1 MFRATALC
9 LVLVAASCK
18 GSSNDCSPN
27 PCQGGGTCVADLA
40 GFSCRCP
47 AGYAGK
53 TCELDIDDC
62 SPNPCK
68 NGGDCSDGVA
78 GFNCRCPAGYA
89 GATCTSSTDDCSP
102 DPCRNGGT
110 CVDGSGGF
118 TCVCPDGF
126 AGATCSS
133 CAEGYAGA
141 ACTRINGG
149 VVSTLAGI
157 PGEADGEGRASSF
170 QTPFGLAFDSS
181 GNLFV
186 SDYDGAKLRKIS
198 PAGEVMT
205 VAGSTPGTAD
215 GTGTAAQ
222 FYWPQGVAVDAAG
235 NVYVA
240 GNYDNRIRKVTPDG
254 RVSTIIGM
262 GSSGYADGPAAEAQ
276 FRDLRAVAVGRDGQ
290 LYAADQTSV
299 RKITPDGYVSTLA
312 GSGTNGSADGTG
324 AAAGFFSLFAIALDA
339 ADNVYVADASN
350 NRIRKITPTGV
361 VTSIGS
367 SAGLNNP
374 RGVAVDADGNVYA
387 SGSYNHKIHK
397 FTPADLQTGT
407 VLAGGQRGYLDG
419 VGTDARFGPPYH
431 LAVRGRDLFVAD
443 RDNRRIRKIDTTTGA
458 VTTAYGSGSP
468 GYLDGTGRYALF
480 NQPHGVARDASGNL
494 YVTDSGNN
502 RIRKVTPNGEVTT
515 LAGSGSSGHLDGV
528 GTAAQFS
535 DPQGIAFDGQG
546 SLVVADQNNSLIRKV
561 TLAGV
566 VSTLAGDRSNT
577 GLADGLGPAARFDGP
592 DGVAIDSAGN
602 IYVAD
607 AYNHCIRKVSA
618 AGVVTTLAG
627 TGSAGYANGAGA
639 TAQFNTP
646 GSVAIDHRANLYVAD
661 VNNKRIRRIDP
672 AGTVTTVATMVGNA
686 WLAGDVP
693 VSTPPAG
700 RPAAVAVDA
709 GDNLY
714 IADATLHTITR
725 IEPAAAVATLVGSVG
740 RRGYLDGVGTK
751 ALIGTASGMV
761 IDAATNLY
769 MVDSLNHN
777 VRVIR

>member
-1 MFRATALC
+1 MLRATALC

-27 PCQGGGTCVADLA
+27 PCQRGGACVDDLI
-40 GFSCRCP
+40 GFSCSCP
-47 AGYAGK
+47 AGYSGA
-53 TCELDIDDC
+53 TCEIDNDDC
-62 SPNPCK
+62 SPNPCE
-68 NGGDCSDGVA
+68 NGGVCSDGVA
-78 GFNCRCPAGYA
+78 AFSCRCATGYT
-89 GATCTSSTDDCSP
+89 GTTCASSSDDCSP
-102 DPCRNGGT
+102 DPCKNGGT
-110 CVDGSGGF
+110 CVDGNGSF
-118 TCVCPDGF
+118 TCLCPERF
-126 AGATCSS
+126 AGAGCSS
-133 CAEGYAGA
+133 CAAGYAGA

-198 PAGEVMT
+198 PAGEVVT

-222 FYWPQGVAVDAAG
+222 FYWPQGVAVDANG

-254 RVSTIIGM
+254 RVTTVIGT
-262 GSSGYADGPAAEAQ
+262 GSSGYADGPAEQAQ
-276 FRDLRAVAVGRDGQ
+276 FRDLRGVAVGRDGF

-312 GSGTNGSADGTG
+312 GSGTHGSADGTG
-324 AAAGFFSLFAIALDA
+324 AEAGFFSLFAIALDA

-387 SGSYNHKIHK
+387 SGSYNYKIHK
-397 FTPADLQTGT
+397 FTPGDLQTGS

-419 VGTDARFGPPYH
+419 VGSDARFNPPYH

-443 RDNRRIRKIDTTTGA
+443 RDNRRIRKVDTTTGA

-480 NQPHGVARDASGNL
+480 NRPHGVARDESGNL
-494 YVTDSGNN
+494 YVTDSSNN
-502 RIRKVTPNGEVTT
+502 RIRKVTPSGEVTT
-515 LAGSGSSGHLDGV
+515 LAGGGASGHLDGV
-528 GTAAQFS
+528 GTAATFS

-546 SLVVADQNNSLIRKV
+546 GLIVADQNYSLIRKV

-566 VSTLAGDRSNT
+566 VSTLAGDPSNT

-592 DGVAIDSAGN
+592 DGVAIDGTGN

-618 AGVVTTLAG
+618 AGAVTTLAG

-639 TAQFNTP
+639 TAQFDRP
-646 GSVAIDHRANLYVAD
+646 GSVAIDHRSNLYVAD
-661 VNNKRIRRIDP
+661 VNNRRIRRIDQ
-672 AGTVTTVATMVGNA
+672 AGAVTTVATMVGNA
-686 WLAGDVP
+686 WVAGDVP
-693 VSTPPAG
+693 VNTTPAG

-714 IADATLHTITR
+714 IADAVLYTITR
-725 IEPAAAVATLVGSVG
+725 IDPAGAVATLVGSIG
-740 RRGYLDGVGTK
+740 RRGYLDGVGTA
-751 ALIGTASGMV
+751 ALIGAASGMV

-769 MVDSLNHN
+769 LVDSLNHN
-777 VRVIR
+777 LRIVR